1 MATIGR
7 ETPTESD
14 QVDPI
19 PSPLAKLLAGGLILA
34 VLIYVCWK
42 ATLETP
48 ALLKWNAY
56 GLSEWL
62 INYEGGFVRRGLVGQ
77 WIKIRTQ
84 GGAAVG
90 LVNAL
95 VFWNFTALCG
105 LLLCLVVLSRPIGW
119 LKAVMLLL
127 LPGSVYT
134 MMVGNEFFFR
144 KEILFEAY
152 LCAVAVAFISAQRIS
167 APALS
172 RLFEYFAAAL
182 IIGGS
187 AALPLVHE
195 SFLFTV
201 AVPTAVIV
209 FWMACRRSLK
219 AGQIAVLAYLAFVS
233 LEFLALVVFKGT
245 EATRDM
251 IWASLHAGDKAVL
264 SLDGQVSGAIE
275 MLGYSVTALLRMPLG
290 IVSSGSVWYWV
301 FTIVASCAYLIVL
314 SLGQQPRDSEV
325 RHRIPW
331 VFTVYALCFAA
342 SVPLL
347 CLGGDWGRWIA
358 AVNVAVAILICA
370 GEYRQPLPVCAA
382 TDSTVGERL

>member
-1 MATIGR
+1 
-7 ETPTESD
+7 
-14 QVDPI
+14 
-19 PSPLAKLLAGGLILA
+19 
-34 VLIYVCWK
+34 
-42 ATLETP
+42 
-48 ALLKWNAY
+48 
-56 GLSEWL
+56 
-62 INYEGGFVRRGLVGQ
+62 
-77 WIKIRTQ
+77 
-84 GGAAVG
+84 
-90 LVNAL
+90 
-95 VFWNFTALCG
+95 
-105 LLLCLVVLSRPIGW
+105 
-119 LKAVMLLL
+119 
-127 LPGSVYT
+127 
-134 MMVGNEFFFR
+134 
-144 KEILFEAY
+144 
-152 LCAVAVAFISAQRIS
+152 
-167 APALS
+167 
-172 RLFEYFAAAL
+172 
-182 IIGGS
+182 
-187 AALPLVHE
+187 
-195 SFLFTV
+195 
-201 AVPTAVIV
+201 
-209 FWMACRRSLK
+209 MACRRSLK

-370 GEYRQPLPVCAA
+370 GEYRQPLPVPLINPFTSVVVVSRRSASIMLAA
-382 TDSTVGERL
+382 AMAFTLSFTLPECCIVGNGKTLARFFHALTKEHKS